1 MRLLLA
7 RCGFQPRCFLIELD
21 DRDGARLVLLAPGL
35 LPMKKQT
42 IHQLNYQI
50 EFFEK
55 IHDDTVLDET
65 FLSGASKR
73 FYLRW
78 NELTARM
85 DEKIVGSERSTRSG
99 STGRPPRPPKSRS
112 DTPQEQPLG
121 RKSSRRHN
129 LFDNNDKR
137 IFPVCILGFC

>member
-1 MRLLLA
+1 
-7 RCGFQPRCFLIELD
+7 
-21 DRDGARLVLLAPGL
+21 
-35 LPMKKQT
+35 MKKQT